1 MVMLIWGE
9 AFDPIRALTVQKLLN
24 DVACYKSFIWET
36 YDLIVVLLVLGDA
49 LLCKD

>member
-1 MVMLIWGE
+1 MIWPVINPTG
-9 AFDPIRALTVQKLLN
+9 I
-24 DVACYKSFIWET
+24 